1 MSATARTD
9 RADLASAAAVLPT
22 GEARARLMGLRAR
35 VTEPRVVVLALML
48 KARGPLSH
56 QDVMQAL
63 SDAGADVDRVTVY
76 RVLEWLVQCGLA
88 HRLSGEDR
96 VWRYEQA
103 ALSGLEP
110 APHDPHMN
118 GAHGH
123 FQCDLCHRLYCLD
136 VPPPAVQA
144 GLPPGFDVRDID
156 LTVRGVCAA
165 CRPNGDAS

>member
-1 MSATARTD
+1 MPATAQTAERLD
-9 RADLASAAAVLPT
+9 RLSPVLPIAL
-22 GEARARLMGLRAR
+22 ARARLAGLRAR
-35 VTEPRVVVLALML
+35 VTEPRLVVMALL
-48 KARGPLSH
+48 LQARGPLSH

-76 RVLEWLVQCGLA
+76 RVLEWLVQSGLV

-96 VWRYEQA
+96 VWRYEQSSA
-103 ALSGLEP
+103 AGLEP
-110 APHDPHMN
+110 APHDSHLT
-118 GAHGH
+118 GVHGH

-144 GLPPGFDVRDID
+144 SLPPGFDVRDID

-165 CRPNGDAS
+165 CRPNGDLS